1 MSLNPAN
8 FLFEKIKGLNLR
20 KTFYLYSAMLF
31 NVLLGY
37 VVTKL
42 NTEYLTLTEFGMYNL
57 FINTILFAGVF
68 FSLGLFEST
77 SRLIAVEPD
86 KKRARELFGTNLVIT
101 LLLGFALNLLVLT
114 LSFFFDRIF
123 EVNIGFLLV
132 MLWPLVFGILLQNML
147 HITLRGFNY
156 AGLLSLLTMAPR
168 FCYLVALLTLMLV
181 GIYTLHNALLSYL
194 ISILF
199 ITLLISA
206 LVRPRFSQMGR
217 GYRTLLK
224 EIKNFGHHLYFANI
238 FSSISLHADKLILAY
253 FLDARQL
260 AYYSLAYTLTAPLQ
274 YFSHALTTSAYKNF
288 AHYQRIPKRHLAI
301 NALVA
306 FSGAVA
312 LVFLSELIII
322 HLFSREFAPSI
333 PVFIILTIAF
343 AVSALSV
350 PYTMFFK
357 AQGRSKDVRN
367 ITISVQIML
376 LLLTIILVPWIGI
389 IGAAIAALISCM
401 LDYALYWIF
410 YRRIF
415 RK

>member
-1 MSLNPAN
+1 LSQSPAN
-8 FLFEKIKGLNLR
+8 FLFDKIKGLNLR
-20 KTFYLYSAMLF
+20 KTFFLYSAMLF

-37 VVTKL
+37 VITKL

-57 FINTILFAGVF
+57 FINTILFIGVF

-77 SRLIAVEPD
+77 SRRIAVEPD
-86 KKRARELFGTNLVIT
+86 KERSRELFGTSLVIT
-101 LLLGFALNLLVLT
+101 LLLGFALNLLILA
-114 LSFFFDRIF
+114 LSFFFDTIF

-132 MLWPLVFGILLQNML
+132 MLWPLAFGILLQNML
-147 HITLRGFNY
+147 HITLRGFNFT
-156 AGLLSLLTMAPR
+156 GLLSLLTMAPR
-168 FCYLVALLTLMLV
+168 FCYLLALIALII
-181 GIYTLHNALLSYL
+181 GSIYTLYNALLSYL
-194 ISILF
+194 IAILF
-199 ITLLISA
+199 ITLMISA

-217 GYRTLLK
+217 GYRALLN
-224 EIKNFGHHLYFANI
+224 EIKNFGFHLYFANI

-306 FSGAVA
+306 FSGAVV
-312 LVFLSELIII
+312 LVFHSEFIII

-333 PVFIILTIAF
+333 PVFMILTIAF

-357 AQGRSKDVRN
+357 AQGRGKDVRN
-367 ITISVQIML
+367 ITITVQIIL
-376 LLLTIILVPWIGI
+376 LLMNIILVPRIGI
-389 IGAAIAALISCM
+389 VGAAIAALTSYL
-401 LDYALYWIF
+401 LDYALYWIV
-410 YRRIF
+410 YRRVF